1 MRKILRDLEKN
12 HPRIYDLL
20 MIALLT
26 TVLAIIMVV
35 YTIFS

>member
-20 MIALLT
+20 MIVLLT

>member
-26 TVLAIIMVV
+26 ILLAIIMVV

>member
-1 MRKILRDLEKN
+1 MREILRDLEKK

-26 TVLAIIMVV
+26 AILAIMMVV
-35 YTIFS
+35 YTVFS

>member
-12 HPRIYDLL
+12 HPWIYDLL
-20 MIALLT
+20 MITLLT

-35 YTIFS
+35 YTI